1 MLLERDEAAR
11 AVATLV
17 LGVLLAVAVYPTAAP
32 AGERSAL
39 TSPAPVRLMANEQQ
53 VAAWQVSGT
62 CEWCIVDGQ
71 LEVRPADG
79 LATGALGDFDWLR
92 YKPLI
97 KSAVFLPGVG
107 TSTCEGMFQG
117 CDQMTEADLSDL
129 DGSSVTSLTDMF
141 DGCSSL
147 TSVDLGGLSG
157 SSPGE
162 TANMFF
168 GCSSLVSV
176 DLSGINGSNINSL
189 EGMFNSCSELVSV
202 ALPDLSDSMATSVQA
217 MFFNCAKLAD
227 LDLADVRMPLL
238 SNMENM
244 FGGGCKSLTR
254 LDLSALGATNVT
266 DMDSLFS
273 GCSGLERVDLSGL
286 AGSSPKEMNYLFT
299 GCSSIEEIDLTALD
313 VSRAKTLNYLFYNC
327 GKLRRLDLSSFDT
340 SGAIQMEDM
349 FGNDASLKE
358 VRLGHGF
365 SFCGAKQ
372 EPLCQLP
379 SSVGTHLL
387 GWRNSSGRV
396 YAASEIPANQAETY
410 RSGIVLDAD
419 LICLFSRYYVY
430 DGSPVSLILTTGLA
444 EGVDYT
450 ASYIDNVEVGTGSV
464 TFGGINDYV
473 GSLTFDFDISQ
484 GVPQVDAPEGIV
496 ASWGQRLSEV
506 TLPEGWAWDNP
517 EQVVTSSTDYVN
529 AWATFTP
536 EDTRNYVSVAR
547 VVRVQI
553 DCDGS
558 WAWDGRGWWWNSYDG
573 TYPRSCWKRIGGSW
587 YLFDAVGYMLDD
599 WQSAGGSWYWLG
611 SSGAMATGW
620 FQVGDV
626 WYWADVSGA
635 MAHDR
640 WLGGLLR
647 HLLRRHGHQRA
658 LTASGWAPTASGCRA
673 HRAVGLPV

>member
-1 MLLERDEAAR
+1 M
-11 AVATLV
+11 
-17 LGVLLAVAVYPTAAP
+17 
-32 AGERSAL
+32 AG
-39 TSPAPVRLMANEQQ
+39 T
-53 VAAWQVSGT
+53 
-62 CEWCIVDGQ
+62 
-71 LEVRPADG
+71 
-79 LATGALGDFDWLR
+79 LGDFGWLR

-107 TSTCEGMFQG
+107 ASTCEGMFQG
-117 CDQMTEADLSDL
+117 CDQMAEADFSGL
-129 DGSSVTSLTDMF
+129 DGTSATSLAEMF
-141 DGCSSL
+141 D
-147 TSVDLGGLSG
+147 
-157 SSPGE
+157 
-162 TANMFF
+162 
-168 GCSSLVSV
+168 
-176 DLSGINGSNINSL
+176 
-189 EGMFNSCSELVSV
+189 
-202 ALPDLSDSMATSVQA
+202 
-217 MFFNCAKLAD
+217 
-227 LDLADVRMPLL
+227 
-238 SNMENM
+238 
-244 FGGGCKSLTR
+244 
-254 LDLSALGATNVT
+254 
-266 DMDSLFS
+266 
-273 GCSGLERVDLSGL
+273 
-286 AGSSPKEMNYLFT
+286 

-327 GKLRRLDLSSFDT
+327 GMLKRLDLSSFDT
-340 SGAIQMEDM
+340 SGVIQMEDM

-430 DGSPVSLILTTGLA
+430 DGSPVSLILTTRLA

-464 TFGGINDYV
+464 TFEGINDYL
-473 GSLTFDFDISQ
+473 GSLTFDFEISQ

-506 TLPEGWAWDNP
+506 ALPDGWTWDNP
-517 EQVVTSSTDYVN
+517 DQVATSSTDYID
-529 AWATFTP
+529 ARATFTP
-536 EDTRNYVSVAR
+536 ADTRNYVSVAK

-558 WAWDGRGWWWNSYDG
+558 WAWDGRGWWWNRYDG

-611 SSGAMATGW
+611 GSGDGAMRTGW
-620 FQVGDV
+620 
-626 WYWADVSGA
+626 
-635 MAHDR
+635 
-640 WLGGLLR
+640 
-647 HLLRRHGHQRA
+647 
-658 LTASGWAPTASGCRA
+658 
-673 HRAVGLPV
+673 